1 MILLLIAA
9 LFAVPGSAVKQGGV
23 PPMLLNPDQYTGSQ
37 SDGLPSDIGSVLD
50 QVIALPGASFGVGV
64 VDLKTG
70 ERITRNGS
78 SRFYI
83 DTPDIINAAVCVERH
98 NSGELPLDTL
108 IARDEELWQIVKRGQ
123 QGSREATQSLRF
135 YMGGPEVLNDWLTA
149 NGYSRTFFPGVQLD
163 WEGAPVVEPS
173 YTTVTDCLNFIEI
186 VNGSLD
192 NRAVRRMS
200 TNPPLSADLEA
211 ALGNDNIIYGW
222 ISDGGDTRC
231 INLIIS
237 RPDGAKYGI
246 CVLANDL
253 CCPGK
258 ADLGF
263 TTIWN
268 SL

>member
-1 MILLLIAA
+1 MVLLLIGALLAA
-9 LFAVPGSAVKQGGV
+9 PGSAVKQGGL
-23 PPMLLNPDQYTGSQ
+23 PPMLLDPDSYTSQ
-37 SDGLPSDIGSVLD
+37 QSGGLPSDLGSVLD
-50 QVIALPGASFGVGV
+50 QVAALPGASFGLGV
-64 VDLKTG
+64 VDLVSG
-70 ERITRNGS
+70 ERITRRGTT
-78 SRFYI
+78 RFEM
-83 DTPDIINAAVCVERH
+83 DTPDIVAAAYSVSRH
-98 NSGELPLDTL
+98 NSGEFPLDTL
-108 IARDEELWQIVKRGQ
+108 VRHETQLWMMLHDAQ
-123 QGSREATQSLRF
+123 QGSRERLLAAIIHCGNFEPLH
-135 YMGGPEVLNDWLTA
+135 GWLT
-149 NGYSRTFFPGVQLD
+149 NNYPSTVFSGVARE
-163 WEGAPVVEPS
+163 WEGAPETAPN
-173 YTTVTDCLNFIEI
+173 YTNVTDCLDFMEI
-186 VNGSLD
+186 VYGSLD

-237 RPDGAKYGI
+237 RPDGARYGI